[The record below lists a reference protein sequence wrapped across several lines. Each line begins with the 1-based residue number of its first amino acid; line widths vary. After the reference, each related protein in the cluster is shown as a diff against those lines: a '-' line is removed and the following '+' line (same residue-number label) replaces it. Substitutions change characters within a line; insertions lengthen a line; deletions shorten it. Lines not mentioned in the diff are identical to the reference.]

1 MKRKIVLVALVIC
14 ALLLCSC
21 DFLSF
26 ESQQNELITTTDS
39 DSGIVIEPEATVE
52 TEDETKST
60 NTAETADKTEVDT
73 TKETEVETTD
83 ETKVETTDETEVETT
98 DETKVEATDETEVET
113 TDETE
118 DETTV
123 EAELTTEQK
132 SETEVE
138 SEVETEAGSE
148 LADLAYGKT
157 TISGDLLYV
166 YELLEYHV
174 LAERPAEEIKIDEA
188 KSITIDEFSDAAAI
202 FFSDHPEC
210 FWWLGGGNY
219 SVLQDAIKVFYP
231 EYLFEIDDI
240 AAKRAELDALVDEVL
255 KGVPEGST
263 FDKAL
268 YLHDKVAETVIYKYG
283 THDQTPYGALVLGEA
298 VCNGYS
304 TAYQLLLMRSG
315 IRAWTVNGYSK
326 DEPHAWT
333 VVWLDD
339 ETCVYTDVTWDDQ
352 DDHGVILRNYFN
364 MSLDEIDDDHFV
376 NELFVL
382 PECNHDEQGYYEV
395 IGAVINDSD
404 GVEKII
410 GLFSAGENGEHTATF
425 CYKGADFNAWFN
437 NNSNDIF
444 AALGAKSLSYSMYG
458 NEVTVTATK

>member
-39 DSGIVIEPEATVE
+39 DSGIVNEPEATVE

-60 NTAETADKTEVDT
+60 NTAETTDKTKVDT
-73 TKETEVETTD
+73 TKETEVETAD
-83 ETKVETTDETEVETT
+83 ETKVET
-98 DETKVEATDETEVET
+98 TDETEVET

-166 YELLEYHV
+166 YELLEDHV
-174 LAERPAEEIKIDEA
+174 LADQPAEEIKIDES
-188 KSITIDEFSDAAAI
+188 KSITIDEFSDAASI

-240 AAKRAELDALVDEVL
+240 AAKRAELDAVVDEVL

-382 PECNHDEQGYYEV
+382 PECNHDDQGYYEV

>member
-39 DSGIVIEPEATVE
+39 DSGIVNEPEATVE

-60 NTAETADKTEVDT
+60 NTAETTDKTEVDT

-83 ETKVETTDETEVETT
+83 ETKVETTDETEV
-98 DETKVEATDETEVET
+98 ETEVET

-138 SEVETEAGSE
+138 SEVETEVGSE

-166 YELLEYHV
+166 YELLEDHV

-188 KSITIDEFSDAAAI
+188 KSITIDEFSDAASI

-240 AAKRAELDALVDEVL
+240 AAKRAELDAIVDEIL
-255 KGVPEGST
+255 RGVPEGST

-382 PECNHDEQGYYEV
+382 PECNHDDQGYYEV

-458 NEVTVTATK
+458 NEVTVTVTK

>member
-39 DSGIVIEPEATVE
+39 DSGIVNEPEATVE

-60 NTAETADKTEVDT
+60 NTAETTDKTEVDT

-98 DETKVEATDETEVET
+98 DEP
-113 TDETE
+113 E

-123 EAELTTEQK
+123 ETELTTEQK

-138 SEVETEAGSE
+138 SEVETEVESE

-174 LAERPAEEIKIDEA
+174 LADQPAEEIKIDEA
-188 KSITIDEFSDAAAI
+188 KSITIDEFSDAASI

-210 FWWLGGGNY
+210 FWWLGEGNY

-240 AAKRAELDALVDEVL
+240 AAKRAELDAVVDEVL

-268 YLHDKVAETVIYKYG
+268 YLHDKVAEMVIYKYG

-352 DDHGVILRNYFN
+352 DEHGVILRNYFN

-376 NELFVL
+376 NELLVL
-382 PECNHDEQGYYEV
+382 PECNHDDQGYYEV

>member
-26 ESQQNELITTTDS
+26 ESQQNELIATTDS
-39 DSGIVIEPEATVE
+39 DSGIVNEPEATVE

-60 NTAETADKTEVDT
+60 NTAETTDKTEVDT

-98 DETKVEATDETEVET
+98 DET
-113 TDETE
+113 E

-123 EAELTTEQK
+123 ETELTTEQK

-166 YELLEYHV
+166 YELLEDHV

-188 KSITIDEFSDAAAI
+188 KSITIDEFSDAASI

-219 SVLQDAIKVFYP
+219 SVLQDAIKVFYS

-240 AAKRAELDALVDEVL
+240 AAKRAELDAAVDEVL

-364 MSLDEIDDDHFV
+364 MSLGEIDDDHFV

-382 PECNHDEQGYYEV
+382 PECNHDDQGYYEV